1 MELLDLDGVI
11 EKGVFEIPSYQRGYA
26 WQMRQLKD
34 FWNDLEHVSKLGN
47 QFHYMHSLTLRE
59 LENEFENSAFEIID
73 GQQRLATSLI
83 LLGLL
88 AKTTQNKDPKYSLIN
103 LEPILSYKY
112 YGLSEA
118 FRAITEEEKDLEAF
132 KTSFYAKNL
141 IEAYAFFKEK
151 ISDTPIET
159 LEKMFDAL
167 IKKMLFSVVG
177 LNDSRID
184 PFSSFETINNRGK
197 DLSTLELLK
206 NRLHFVAHKI
216 CEGKKLEKLQQEI
229 NDTYTLI
236 YHDLRQFEDDHLEG
250 FLKHFVA
257 YYYGEKGDFKKRLL
271 EMEFNAHKRYT
282 DNTNFNDEYEKIDE
296 LLLYLSY
303 SSKVWYFLHTLDDEE
318 LRIEITPKMR
328 GLLDKMRRLNA
339 LNDNAFLPLLLSL
352 LTIQRAGKSAN
363 EQPYTTKE
371 LEGLLEHLER
381 FGFLIYVVAGKNTAK
396 NEWIELAFK
405 AIQAYR
411 FWGDKITIENLP
423 TLEENFF
430 NRQGNSALELLE
442 ESIHSL
448 KNTEKWYKWGKAL
461 NYLLYEYE
469 LHHNPETTLNFDG
482 SIESIE
488 HILPQNPDQGYSAKE
503 KNWAK
508 NPNIVHALGNLLLM
522 AKNANSSLSNKP
534 FDEKRKEYLKG
545 SYSEKEVAKNASFGV
560 EQIKERSE
568 KLLDF
573 LIARYRIAELVDEST
588 IKAFKNALLKTLDDA
603 SLKNKGSIF
612 SASNHNKEEQA
623 MLKR

>member
-1 MELLDLDGVI
+1 MKLLDLDGVI

-26 WQMRQLKD
+26 WQDRQLKD
-34 FWNDLEHVSKLGN
+34 FWNDLEHVSKLGDK
-47 QFHYMHSLTLRE
+47 FHYMHSLTLRE
-59 LENEFENSAFEIID
+59 LENELESSAFEIID

-88 AKTTQNKDPKYSLIN
+88 AKTTQNKDKKYSFIN

-141 IEAYAFFKEK
+141 IDAYEFFKEK

-167 IKKMLFSVVG
+167 IKKILFSVVE
-177 LNDSRID
+177 LNDDRID

-197 DLSTLELLK
+197 DLSTLELFK

-216 CEGKKLEKLQQEI
+216 CDEEYLENIQQEI
-229 NDTYTLI
+229 NDTYTRI
-236 YHDLRQFEDDHLEG
+236 YHDLRQFKDDHLED

-271 EMEFNAHKRYT
+271 EMEFDAHRRYT
-282 DNTNFNDEYEKIDE
+282 DNTNFDDEYEKIDE
-296 LLLYLSY
+296 LLFYLSY
-303 SSKVWYFLHTLDDEE
+303 SSKVWHFLHTLDEKSIALIFDDNKKLEM
-318 LRIEITPKMR
+318 EITPKMR
-328 GLLDKMRRLNA
+328 GLLEKMRRLNA
-339 LNDNAFLPLLLSL
+339 LSDNAFLPLLLSL
-352 LTIQRAGKSAN
+352 LTIQLVGKSAN
-363 EQPYTTKE
+363 EQPYTTQE
-371 LEGLLEHLER
+371 LEGLLEYLER
-381 FGFLIYVVAGKNTAK
+381 FGFLIYGVAGKNTAK
-396 NEWIELAFK
+396 NEWIELAFE
-405 AIQAYR
+405 AFRAYR
-411 FWGDKITIENLP
+411 YGEENIAIEKLP
-423 TLEENFF
+423 TLEKSFF
-430 NRQGNSALELLE
+430 NKTKNSALELLE
-442 ESIHSL
+442 ESIHSK
-448 KNTEKWYKWGKAL
+448 KNTEKWYRWGKAL

-469 LHHNPETTLNFDG
+469 LHYNPETTLNFDS

-488 HILPQNPDQGYSAKE
+488 HILPQKPDQGYSAEE

-508 NPNIVHALGNLLLM
+508 NPHIAHALGNLLLIP
-522 AKNANSSLSNKP
+522 KNANSSLSNKP

-560 EQIKERSE
+560 AQIKERSE

-573 LIARYRIAELVDEST
+573 LIAHYRIAELVDESA
-588 IKAFKNALLKTLDDA
+588 IQAFKNALLKD
-603 SLKNKGSIF
+603 I
-612 SASNHNKEEQA
+612 E
-623 MLKR
+623 

>member
-1 MELLDLDGVI
+1 MELLNLDGVI

-26 WQMRQLKD
+26 WQERQLKD
-34 FWNDLEHVSKLGN
+34 FWNDLEHVSKLGDK
-47 QFHYMHSLTLRE
+47 FHYMHSLTLRE
-59 LENEFENSAFEIID
+59 SENEFESSVFEIID

-112 YGLSEA
+112 YGLNEA
-118 FRAITEEEKDLEAF
+118 FRAIMEEEKDLEKF

-141 IEAYAFFKEK
+141 IDAYAFFQEK
-151 ISDTPIET
+151 ISDTPVGT

-167 IKKMLFSVVG
+167 IKKMLFSVVE
-177 LNDSRID
+177 LNDNRID

-216 CEGKKLEKLQQEI
+216 CDEEDLENLQQEI
-229 NDTYTLI
+229 NDTYTRI
-236 YHDLRQFEDDHLEG
+236 YHDLRFFKDDHKDDHLEG

-257 YYYGEKGDFKKRLL
+257 YYYGENSKFKERLL
-271 EMEFNAHKRYT
+271 NTAFDAHKRY
-282 DNTNFNDEYEKIDE
+282 DDLYDEYEKIND

-339 LNDNAFLPLLLSL
+339 LSDNAFLPLLLSL
-352 LTIQRAGKSAN
+352 LTIQLVGRSAN

-371 LEGLLEHLER
+371 LEGLLEYLER
-381 FGFLIYVVAGKNTAK
+381 FGFLIYGVAGKNTAK
-396 NEWIELAFK
+396 HEWIELAFK
-405 AIQAYR
+405 AIQACR
-411 FWGDKITIENLP
+411 LWKDKITIEDLP
-423 TLEENFF
+423 TLEKSFF

-442 ESIHSL
+442 ESIHSK
-448 KNTEKWYKWGKAL
+448 KNTEKWYQWGKAL

-469 LHHNPETTLNFDG
+469 LHHNPETTLNFDS

-488 HILPQNPDQGYSAKE
+488 HILPQKPDQGYSAKE
-503 KNWAK
+503 KSWAK
-508 NPNIVHALGNLLLM
+508 NPHVVHALGNLLLIS
-522 AKNANSSLSNKP
+522 KNANSSLSNKP
-534 FDEKRKEYLKG
+534 FEKKRKAYLKG
-545 SYSEKEVAKNASFGV
+545 SYSEKEVAKNASFGIT
-560 EQIKERSE
+560 EIQERSE

-573 LIARYRIAELVDEST
+573 LIVHYRIAELVNESA
-588 IKAFKNALLKTLDDA
+588 IKAFKNALLKEI
-603 SLKNKGSIF
+603 K
-612 SASNHNKEEQA
+612 
-623 MLKR
+623 

>member
-1 MELLDLDGVI
+1 MELLNLDGVI

-26 WQMRQLKD
+26 WQIRQLKD
-34 FWNDLEHVSKLGN
+34 FWNDLEHVSKLGS

-118 FRAITEEEKDLEAF
+118 FRAITEEEKDLKEF

-141 IEAYAFFKEK
+141 IDAYTFFKEK
-151 ISDTPIET
+151 ISDTPIEA

-167 IKKMLFSVVG
+167 IKKMLFSVVE
-177 LNDSRID
+177 LKDNRID

-206 NRLHFVAHKI
+206 NRLHFVVHKI
-216 CEGKKLEKLQQEI
+216 CDGKKLEKLQKEI
-229 NDTYTLI
+229 NDTYTRI
-236 YHDLRQFEDDHLEG
+236 YYNLREFEDDHLEG

-296 LLLYLSY
+296 LLFYLSY
-303 SSKVWYFLHTLDDEE
+303 SSKVRNFLRTLDEE
-318 LRIEITPKMR
+318 SIALVFDDNKKLEIEITPKMR
-328 GLLDKMRRLNA
+328 GLLEKMRRLNA
-339 LNDNAFLPLLLSL
+339 LSDNAFLPLLLSL
-352 LTIQRAGKSAN
+352 LTIQLVGRSAN
-363 EQPYTTKE
+363 EQPYTTQE
-371 LEGLLEHLER
+371 LEGLLEYLER
-381 FGFLIYVVAGKNTAK
+381 FGFLIYGVAGKNNTAK
-396 NEWIELAFK
+396 NEWIESAFQAFK
-405 AIQAYR
+405 AYR
-411 FWGDKITIENLP
+411 DGEENTSIKNLP
-423 TLEENFF
+423 LLEKSFF
-430 NRQGNSALELLE
+430 NKHKNSALELLE
-442 ESIHSL
+442 ESIHSK
-448 KNTEKWYKWGKAL
+448 KNTEKWYQWGKAL

-469 LHHNPETTLNFDG
+469 LHHNPETTLDFDS

-488 HILPQNPDQGYSAKE
+488 HILPQKPDQGYSAKE

-508 NPNIVHALGNLLLM
+508 NPHIVHALGNLLLIY
-522 AKNANSSLSNKP
+522 KNANSSLSNKP

-545 SYSEKEVAKNASFGV
+545 SYSEKEVAKNATFGV
-560 EQIKERSE
+560 VEIQKRSE

-573 LIARYRIAELVDEST
+573 LIARYRIVELVGEDA
-588 IKAFKNALLKTLDDA
+588 IKAFKNALLKD
-603 SLKNKGSIF
+603 I
-612 SASNHNKEEQA
+612 E
-623 MLKR
+623 

>member
-1 MELLDLDGVI
+1 MELLNLDGVI

-26 WQMRQLKD
+26 WQDRQLED
-34 FWNDLEHVSKLGN
+34 FWNDLEHVSKLGDK
-47 QFHYMHSLTLRE
+47 FHYMHSLTLRE
-59 LENEFENSAFEIID
+59 LENEFEDSAFEIID

-141 IEAYAFFKEK
+141 IDAYAFFKEK
-151 ISDTPIET
+151 ISDTPVGT

-167 IKKMLFSVVG
+167 IKKMLFSVVE
-177 LNDSRID
+177 LNDNRID

-216 CEGKKLEKLQQEI
+216 CDGKKLENLQNEI
-229 NDTYTLI
+229 NNTYTLI
-236 YHDLRQFEDDHLEG
+236 YHDLRHFKDDHLED

-282 DNTNFNDEYEKIDE
+282 DNTNFDDEYERIDH
-296 LLLYLSY
+296 LLFYLSY
-303 SSKVWYFLHTLDDEE
+303 SSKVWHFLHTLDEKSIALIFDDNKKLEM
-318 LRIEITPKMR
+318 EITPKMR
-328 GLLDKMRRLNA
+328 NLLEKMRRLNA
-339 LNDNAFLPLLLSL
+339 LSDNAFLPLLLSL

-363 EQPYTTKE
+363 EQVYTTKE
-371 LEGLLEHLER
+371 LEGLLEYLER
-381 FGFLIYVVAGKNTAK
+381 FGFLIYGVAGKNTAK
-396 NEWIELAFK
+396 NEWIELAFE
-405 AIQAYR
+405 AFRAYR
-411 FWGDKITIENLP
+411 YGEENIVIEKLP
-423 TLEENFF
+423 TLEKSFF
-430 NRQGNSALELLE
+430 KGEHSGLELLE
-442 ESIHSL
+442 ESIHSK
-448 KNTEKWYKWGKAL
+448 KNTEKWYQWGKAL

-469 LHHNPETTLNFDG
+469 LHHNPETTLNFDS

-488 HILPQNPDQGYSAKE
+488 HILPQKPDQGYSAKE
-503 KNWAK
+503 KSWAK
-508 NPNIVHALGNLLLM
+508 NPHVVHALGNLLLIP
-522 AKNANSSLSNKP
+522 KNANSSLSNKP
-534 FDEKRKEYLKG
+534 FEEKRKQYLKG

-560 EQIKERSE
+560 VQIKERSE

-573 LIARYRIAELVDEST
+573 LIARYRIAELVNESA
-588 IKAFKNALLKTLDDA
+588 IKAFKNALLKDI
-603 SLKNKGSIF
+603 K
-612 SASNHNKEEQA
+612 
-623 MLKR
+623 

>member
-26 WQMRQLKD
+26 WQERQLKD
-34 FWNDLEHVSKLGN
+34 FWNDLEHVSKLGDK
-47 QFHYMHSLTLRE
+47 FHYMHSLTLRE
-59 LENEFENSAFEIID
+59 TENEFENSAFEIID

-118 FRAITEEEKDLEAF
+118 FRAITEEEKDLEKF

-141 IEAYAFFKEK
+141 IDAYAFFKEK
-151 ISDTPIET
+151 ISDTPIES
-159 LEKMFDAL
+159 LEKMFDTL

-177 LNDSRID
+177 LNDNRID

-216 CEGKKLEKLQQEI
+216 CDGKKLEKLQQEI

-236 YHDLRQFEDDHLEG
+236 YHDLRQFEDAHLEG
-250 FLKHFVA
+250 FLKHFVE

-282 DNTNFNDEYEKIDE
+282 DNTNFNEEYEKIDD
-296 LLLYLSY
+296 LLFYLSY
-303 SSKVWYFLHTLDDEE
+303 SSKVWNFLHTLDEKSITLIVDDNKKLEM
-318 LRIEITPKMR
+318 EITPKMR
-328 GLLDKMRRLNA
+328 SLLKKMRRLNA

-352 LTIQRAGKSAN
+352 LTIQLAGKSAN

-371 LEGLLEHLER
+371 LEGLLEYLER
-381 FGFLIYVVAGKNTAK
+381 FGFLIYGVAGKNTAK
-396 NEWIELAFK
+396 NEWIELAFE
-405 AIQAYR
+405 AFRAYR
-411 FWGDKITIENLP
+411 YGEENIAIEKLP
-423 TLEENFF
+423 TLEKNFF
-430 NRQGNSALELLE
+430 KGEHSGLELLE
-442 ESIHSL
+442 ESIHSK
-448 KNTEKWYKWGKAL
+448 KNAEKWYQWGKAL

-469 LHHNPETTLNFDG
+469 LHHNPETTLNFDS

-488 HILPQNPDQGYSAKE
+488 HILPQKPDQGYSAKE
-503 KNWAK
+503 KSWAK
-508 NPNIVHALGNLLLM
+508 NPNIVHALGNLLLIP
-522 AKNANSSLSNKP
+522 KNANSSLSNKP

-573 LIARYRIAELVDEST
+573 LIAHYRIAELVGESA
-588 IKAFKNALLKTLDDA
+588 IKSFKNA
-603 SLKNKGSIF
+603 SLKDIK
-612 SASNHNKEEQA
+612 
-623 MLKR
+623 

>member
-1 MELLDLDGVI
+1 MELLNLDGVI

-26 WQMRQLKD
+26 WQKEQLED
-34 FWNDLEHVSKLGN
+34 FWNDLEHVSKLGDK
-47 QFHYMHSLTLRE
+47 FHYMHSLTLRE
-59 LENEFENSAFEIID
+59 LENDFENSAFEIID

-88 AKTTQNKDPKYSLIN
+88 AKITQNKDPKYDSIN
-103 LEPILSYKY
+103 LEPVLSYKY
-112 YGLSEA
+112 YGLNEA
-118 FRAITEEEKDLEAF
+118 FRAITEEEDLEKF

-141 IEAYAFFKEK
+141 ISAYEFFKEK
-151 ISDTPIET
+151 TSNITNPT
-159 LEKMFDAL
+159 LNKLLDAL
-167 IKKMLFSVVG
+167 TKKMLFSVVE

-236 YHDLRQFEDDHLEG
+236 YHDLRQFEDAHLEG

-282 DNTNFNDEYEKIDE
+282 DNTPFSDEYDKIDE
-296 LLLYLSY
+296 LLFYLSY
-303 SSKVWYFLHTLDDEE
+303 SSKVWNFLHTLDEKAITLIFDDNRKLE
-318 LRIEITPKMR
+318 IEITPKMR
-328 GLLDKMRRLNA
+328 GLLEKMRRLNA

-352 LTIQRAGKSAN
+352 LTIQLVGRSAN
-363 EQPYTTKE
+363 EQPYTTQE
-371 LEGLLEHLER
+371 LEGLLEYLER
-381 FGFLIYVVAGKNTAK
+381 FGFLVYGVAGKNTAK

-405 AIQAYR
+405 AFRAYR
-411 FWGDKITIENLP
+411 YGEENIVIEKLP
-423 TLEENFF
+423 TLEKSFF
-430 NRQGNSALELLE
+430 NRQGNSGLELLE
-442 ESIHSL
+442 ESIHSK
-448 KNTEKWYKWGKAL
+448 KNTEKWYQWGKAL

-469 LHHNPETTLNFDG
+469 LHHNPETTLNFDS

-488 HILPQNPDQGYSAKE
+488 HILPQKPDQGYSAEE
-503 KNWAK
+503 KSWAK
-508 NPNIVHALGNLLLM
+508 NPHIVHALGNLLLIP
-522 AKNANSSLSNKP
+522 KNANSSLSNKP
-534 FDEKRKEYLKG
+534 FDEKRKQYLKG

-560 EQIKERSE
+560 VQIKERSE

-573 LIARYRIAELVDEST
+573 LIAHYRIAELVNESA
-588 IKAFKNALLKTLDDA
+588 IKAFKNALLKEI
-603 SLKNKGSIF
+603 K
-612 SASNHNKEEQA
+612 
-623 MLKR
+623 

>member
-1 MELLDLDGVI
+1 MELLNLNGVI

-26 WQMRQLKD
+26 WQERQLKD
-34 FWNDLEHVSKLGN
+34 FWNDLEHVSKLGS

-118 FRAITEEEKDLEAF
+118 FRAITEEEKDLKAF

-141 IEAYAFFKEK
+141 IDAYTFFQEK
-151 ISDTPIET
+151 ISDTPIEA

-177 LNDSRID
+177 LNDNRID

-197 DLSTLELLK
+197 DLSTLELFK

-216 CEGKKLEKLQQEI
+216 CDGKKLEKLQNEI
-229 NDTYTLI
+229 NDTYTRI
-236 YHDLRQFEDDHLEG
+236 YYDLRHFKDDHLEG

-282 DNTNFNDEYEKIDE
+282 DNTNFNDEYEKIDD
-296 LLLYLSY
+296 LLFYLSY
-303 SSKVWYFLHTLDDEE
+303 SSKVWHFLHTLDEKSIALIFDDNRKLEM
-318 LRIEITPKMR
+318 EITPKMR
-328 GLLDKMRRLNA
+328 NLLDKMRRLNA
-339 LNDNAFLPLLLSL
+339 LSDNAFLPLLLSL
-352 LTIQRAGKSAN
+352 LTIQLVGRSAN
-363 EQPYTTKE
+363 EQPYTTQE
-371 LEGLLEHLER
+371 LEGLLEYLER
-381 FGFLIYVVAGKNTAK
+381 FGFLVYGVAGKNTAK

-405 AIQAYR
+405 AFRAFRYGEENIV
-411 FWGDKITIENLP
+411 IEKLP
-423 TLEENFF
+423 TLEKSFF
-430 NRQGNSALELLE
+430 NRQGNSGLELLE
-442 ESIHSL
+442 EYIHSK
-448 KNTEKWYKWGKAL
+448 KNTEKWYQWGKAL

-469 LHHNPETTLNFDG
+469 LHHNPETTLNFDS

-488 HILPQNPDQGYSAKE
+488 HILPQKPDQGYSVKE
-503 KNWAK
+503 KSWAK
-508 NPNIVHALGNLLLM
+508 NPHVVHALGNLLLIS
-522 AKNANSSLSNKP
+522 KNANSSLSNKP
-534 FDEKRKEYLKG
+534 FEEKRKAYLKG

-560 EQIKERSE
+560 AQIKERSE

-573 LIARYRIAELVDEST
+573 LIVHYRIAELVGESA
-588 IKAFKNALLKTLDDA
+588 IKAFKNALLED
-603 SLKNKGSIF
+603 I
-612 SASNHNKEEQA
+612 
-623 MLKR
+623 R

>member
-1 MELLDLDGVI
+1 MELLNLDGVI

-26 WQMRQLKD
+26 WQIRQLKD
-34 FWNDLEHVSKLGN
+34 FWNDLEHVSKLGS

-118 FRAITEEEKDLEAF
+118 FRAITEEEKDLKAF

-141 IEAYAFFKEK
+141 IDAYTFFKEK
-151 ISDTPIET
+151 ISDTPVGT

-177 LNDSRID
+177 LNDNRID

-206 NRLHFVAHKI
+206 NRLHFVVHKI

-229 NDTYTLI
+229 NNTYTLI
-236 YHDLRQFEDDHLEG
+236 YHNLRQFEDDHLEG

-282 DNTNFNDEYEKIDE
+282 DNTNFNEKYEKIDD
-296 LLLYLSY
+296 LLFYLSY
-303 SSKVWYFLHTLDDEE
+303 SSKVWNFLHTLDEKSIALIVDDNKKLE
-318 LRIEITPKMR
+318 IEITPKIR
-328 GLLDKMRRLNA
+328 GLLEKMRHLNA

-352 LTIQRAGKSAN
+352 LTIQRAGKSTN
-363 EQPYTTKE
+363 EQPYTTQE

-381 FGFLIYVVAGKNTAK
+381 FGFLIYGVAGKNTAK

-411 FWGDKITIENLP
+411 FWGDKITIEDLP
-423 TLEENFF
+423 TLEKSFF

-442 ESIHSL
+442 ESIHSK
-448 KNTEKWYKWGKAL
+448 KNAEKWYKWGKAL

-469 LHHNPETTLNFDG
+469 LHHNPETTLNFNG

-488 HILPQNPDQGYSAKE
+488 HILPQKPDQGYSAKE

-534 FDEKRKEYLKG
+534 FDEKRKQYLKG

-573 LIARYRIAELVDEST
+573 LIAHYRIAELVGESA
-588 IKAFKNALLKTLDDA
+588 IKAFKNALLEDIK
-603 SLKNKGSIF
+603 
-612 SASNHNKEEQA
+612 
-623 MLKR
+623 

>member
-1 MELLDLDGVI
+1 
-11 EKGVFEIPSYQRGYA
+11 
-26 WQMRQLKD
+26 
-34 FWNDLEHVSKLGN
+34 
-47 QFHYMHSLTLRE
+47 MHSLTLRE

-132 KTSFYAKNL
+132 KTSFYDKNL
-141 IEAYAFFKEK
+141 IETYAFFKEK

-177 LNDSRID
+177 LNDNRID
-184 PFSSFETINNRGK
+184 PFSSFETINNCGK

-216 CEGKKLEKLQQEI
+216 CDGKKLEKLQQKI

-257 YYYGEKGDFKKRLL
+257 YYGEKGDFKKRLL

-282 DNTNFNDEYEKIDE
+282 DNTNFNEEYEKIDG
-296 LLLYLSY
+296 LLFYLSY
-303 SSKVWYFLHTLDDEE
+303 SSKVWNFLHTLDEKSITLIADDNKKLE
-318 LRIEITPKMR
+318 IEITPKMR
-328 GLLDKMRRLNA
+328 GLLEKMRCLNA

-352 LTIQRAGKSAN
+352 LTIQRAGKSTN
-363 EQPYTTKE
+363 EQPYTAKE

-381 FGFLIYVVAGKNTAK
+381 FGFLIYGVAGKNTAK

-405 AIQAYR
+405 TIQAYR
-411 FWGDKITIENLP
+411 FWGDKITIEDLP
-423 TLEENFF
+423 ALEKNFF

-442 ESIHSL
+442 ESIHSK
-448 KNTEKWYKWGKAL
+448 KNTEKWYQWGKAL

-508 NPNIVHALGNLLLM
+508 NPNIVHALGDLLLM

-534 FDEKRKEYLKG
+534 FDEKRKQYLKG

-573 LIARYRIAELVDEST
+573 LIAHYRIAELVNESA
-588 IKAFKNALLKTLDDA
+588 IKAFKNALLKDI
-603 SLKNKGSIF
+603 K
-612 SASNHNKEEQA
+612 
-623 MLKR
+623 

>member
-1 MELLDLDGVI
+1 MELLNLDGVI

-26 WQMRQLKD
+26 WQKEQLDD
-34 FWNDLEHVSKLGN
+34 FWNDLEHVYKLGN

-59 LENEFENSAFEIID
+59 LENELEDSAFEIID

-88 AKTTQNKDPKYSLIN
+88 AKITQNKDPKYSLIN

-118 FRAITEEEKDLEAF
+118 FRAIMEEKDLERF
-132 KTSFYAKNL
+132 QTSFYAKNL
-141 IEAYAFFKEK
+141 IDAYAFFKEK
-151 ISDTPIET
+151 ISDTPVGT

-167 IKKMLFSVVG
+167 TKKMLFSVVE
-177 LNDSRID
+177 LNDNRID

-216 CEGKKLEKLQQEI
+216 CDEEDLENLQQEI
-229 NDTYTLI
+229 NDTYTRI
-236 YHDLRQFEDDHLEG
+236 YHDLRFFKDDHLES

-257 YYYGEKGDFKKRLL
+257 YYYGEKRDFKERLL
-271 EMEFNAHKRYT
+271 NTAFDAHKKY
-282 DNTNFNDEYEKIDE
+282 DDLYDEYEKIND
-296 LLLYLSY
+296 LLLHLSY

-339 LNDNAFLPLLLSL
+339 LSENAFLPLLLSL
-352 LTIQRAGKSAN
+352 LTIQLAVRSGS
-363 EQPYTTKE
+363 ERHYTTKE
-371 LEGLLEHLER
+371 LEDLLEYLER
-381 FGFLIYVVAGKNTAK
+381 FGFLIYGVADGKNTAK
-396 NEWIELAFK
+396 NEWIELAFQ
-405 AIQAYR
+405 AIQACR
-411 FWGDKITIENLP
+411 FWKDKITIEDLP
-423 TLEENFF
+423 TLEKSFF

-442 ESIHSL
+442 ESIHSK
-448 KNTEKWYKWGKAL
+448 KNTEKWYQWGKAL

-469 LHHNPETTLNFDG
+469 LYHNPETTLNFDS

-488 HILPQNPDQGYSAKE
+488 HILPQKPDQGYNAKE
-503 KNWAK
+503 KSWAK
-508 NPNIVHALGNLLLM
+508 NPHIVHALGNLLLIP
-522 AKNANSSLSNKP
+522 KNANSSLNNKP
-534 FDEKRKEYLKG
+534 FEEKRKQYLKG
-545 SYSEKEVAKNASFGV
+545 SYSEKEVAKNASFGIV
-560 EQIKERSE
+560 EIQKRSE

-573 LIARYRIAELVDEST
+573 LIVRYRIAELVGESA
-588 IKAFKNALLKTLDDA
+588 IKAFKNALLKD
-603 SLKNKGSIF
+603 I
-612 SASNHNKEEQA
+612 E
-623 MLKR
+623 

>member
-26 WQMRQLKD
+26 WQDRQLKD
-34 FWNDLEHVSKLGN
+34 FWNDLEHVSKLGDK
-47 QFHYMHSLTLRE
+47 FHYMHSLTLRE
-59 LENEFENSAFEIID
+59 LENEFESSTFEIID

-118 FRAITEEEKDLEAF
+118 FRAITEEEKDLKAF

-141 IEAYAFFKEK
+141 IDAYTFFKEK
-151 ISDTPIET
+151 ISDTPIEV

-177 LNDSRID
+177 LNDNRID

-197 DLSTLELLK
+197 DLSTLELFK

-216 CEGKKLEKLQQEI
+216 CDGKKLEKLQQEI
-229 NDTYTLI
+229 NNTYTLI
-236 YHDLRQFEDDHLEG
+236 YHDLRQFEDAHLES

-282 DNTNFNDEYEKIDE
+282 DNTNFDDEYERIDD
-296 LLLYLSY
+296 LLFYLSY
-303 SSKVWYFLHTLDDEE
+303 SSKVWNFLHTLDEKSIALIVDDNKKLE
-318 LRIEITPKMR
+318 IEITPKMR
-328 GLLDKMRRLNA
+328 NLLEKMRRLNA
-339 LNDNAFLPLLLSL
+339 LSDNAFLPLLLSL
-352 LTIQRAGKSAN
+352 LTIQRVGKSAN

-371 LEGLLEHLER
+371 LEGLLEYLER
-381 FGFLIYVVAGKNTAK
+381 FGFLVYGVAGKNTAK
-396 NEWIELAFK
+396 NEWIELAFE
-405 AIQAYR
+405 AFRAYR
-411 FWGDKITIENLP
+411 YGEENIVIEDLP
-423 TLEENFF
+423 TLEKNFF
-430 NRQGNSALELLE
+430 KGKYSGLELLE
-442 ESIHSL
+442 ESIHSK
-448 KNTEKWYKWGKAL
+448 KNTEKWYQWGKAL

-469 LHHNPETTLNFDG
+469 LHHNPETTLNFDS

-488 HILPQNPDQGYSAKE
+488 HILPQKPDQGYSAKE
-503 KNWAK
+503 KSWAK
-508 NPNIVHALGNLLLM
+508 NPNIVHALGNLLLIP
-522 AKNANSSLSNKP
+522 KNANSSLSNKP
-534 FDEKRKEYLKG
+534 FEEKRKQYLKG

-560 EQIKERSE
+560 VQIKERSE

-573 LIARYRIAELVDEST
+573 LIAHYRIAELVGENA
-588 IKAFKNALLKTLDDA
+588 IKAFKNALLKEI
-603 SLKNKGSIF
+603 K
-612 SASNHNKEEQA
+612 
-623 MLKR
+623 

>member
-26 WQMRQLKD
+26 WQERQLKD

-47 QFHYMHSLTLRE
+47 KFHYMHSLTLRG
-59 LENEFENSAFEIID
+59 LENELEDSAFEIID

-88 AKTTQNKDPKYSLIN
+88 AKITKHKDPKYDSMN

-118 FRAITEEEKDLEAF
+118 FRAIMEEEKDLEAF

-141 IEAYAFFKEK
+141 IDAYAFFKEK
-151 ISDTPIET
+151 ISDTPVGT

-167 IKKMLFSVVG
+167 IKKMLFSVVE
-177 LNDSRID
+177 LNDNRID

-216 CEGKKLEKLQQEI
+216 CNGQKLETLQKEI
-229 NDTYTLI
+229 NNTYTII
-236 YHDLRQFEDDHLEG
+236 YYDLRSFEDDHLES

-257 YYYGEKGDFKKRLL
+257 YYYGENSKFKERLL
-271 EMEFNAHKRYT
+271 NTAFDAHKKYHSSY
-282 DNTNFNDEYEKIDE
+282 DEYEKIND

-303 SSKVWYFLHTLDDEE
+303 SSKVWYFLHTLDDEV
-318 LRIEITPKMR
+318 LRIEITTKTCI
-328 GLLDKMRRLNA
+328 LLEKIRHLNA
-339 LNDNAFLPLLLSL
+339 LSDNAFLPLLLSL
-352 LTIQRAGKSAN
+352 FTIQLVKKSAN
-363 EQPYTTKE
+363 KQPYTTKE
-371 LEGLLEHLER
+371 LEDLLEYLER
-381 FGFLIYVVAGKNTAK
+381 FGFLIYGVAGKNTAK
-396 NEWIELAFK
+396 NEWIGLAFK
-405 AIQAYR
+405 AIQACR
-411 FWGDKITIENLP
+411 FWEDKITIEDLP
-423 TLEENFF
+423 PLEKHFF
-430 NRQGNSALELLE
+430 KGEHSGLELLE
-442 ESIHSL
+442 ENIHSK
-448 KNTEKWYKWGKAL
+448 KNTEKWYRWDKAL

-469 LHHNPETTLNFDG
+469 LHHNPETTLNFDS

-488 HILPQNPDQGYSAKE
+488 HILPQKPDQGYSAKE

-508 NPNIVHALGNLLLM
+508 NPHIVHALGNLLLIP
-522 AKNANSSLSNKP
+522 KNANSSLSNKP
-534 FDEKRKEYLKG
+534 FEEKRKAYLKG

-560 EQIKERSE
+560 AQIKERSE

-573 LIARYRIAELVDEST
+573 LIARYRIAELVGENV
-588 IKAFKNALLKTLDDA
+588 IKAFKNALLKD
-603 SLKNKGSIF
+603 I
-612 SASNHNKEEQA
+612 E
-623 MLKR
+623 

>member
-1 MELLDLDGVI
+1 MELLDLDGVM

-26 WQMRQLKD
+26 WQDRQLKD
-34 FWNDLEHVSKLGN
+34 FWNDLEHVSKLGDK
-47 QFHYMHSLTLRE
+47 FHYMHSLTLRE

-118 FRAITEEEKDLEAF
+118 FRAITEEENDLEAF

-141 IEAYAFFKEK
+141 IEAYAFFQEK

-177 LNDSRID
+177 LNDNRID

-216 CEGKKLEKLQQEI
+216 CDGKKLEKLQQEI

-236 YHDLRQFEDDHLEG
+236 YHDLRHFKDDHLEG

-282 DNTNFNDEYEKIDE
+282 DNTNFDEEYKKIDD
-296 LLLYLSY
+296 LLFYLSY
-303 SSKVWYFLHTLDDEE
+303 SSKVWNFLHTLDEKSIVLIFDDNRKLEM
-318 LRIEITPKMR
+318 EITPKMR
-328 GLLDKMRRLNA
+328 GLLEKMRRLNA

-352 LTIQRAGKSAN
+352 LTIQLAGKSAN

-381 FGFLIYVVAGKNTAK
+381 FGFLIYGVAGKNTAK
-396 NEWIELAFK
+396 NEWIELAFE
-405 AIQAYR
+405 AFRAFRYGEENIV
-411 FWGDKITIENLP
+411 IENLP
-423 TLEENFF
+423 TLEKNFF

-442 ESIHSL
+442 ENIHSL

-508 NPNIVHALGNLLLM
+508 NPNIVHALGNLLLIPR
-522 AKNANSSLSNKP
+522 NANSSLSNKP
-534 FDEKRKEYLKG
+534 FDEKRKQYLKG
-545 SYSEKEVAKNASFGV
+545 SYSEKEVAKNASFGI

-573 LIARYRIAELVDEST
+573 LIAHYRIAELVGESA
-588 IKAFKNALLKTLDDA
+588 IQAFKNA
-603 SLKNKGSIF
+603 SLKDIK
-612 SASNHNKEEQA
+612 
-623 MLKR
+623 

>member
-1 MELLDLDGVI
+1 MELLNLDGVI

-26 WQMRQLKD
+26 WQEEQLKD
-34 FWNDLEHVSKLGN
+34 FWNDLEHVSKLGDK
-47 QFHYMHSLTLRE
+47 FHYMHSLTLRE
-59 LENEFENSAFEIID
+59 SENEFESSAFEIID

-88 AKTTQNKDPKYSLIN
+88 AKITQNKDPKYSFIN

-118 FRAITEEEKDLEAF
+118 FRAITEEEKDLERF
-132 KTSFYAKNL
+132 QTSFSSFYAKNL
-141 IEAYAFFKEK
+141 IDAHAFFKEK
-151 ISDTPIET
+151 ISNTPVGT

-167 IKKMLFSVVG
+167 IKKMLFSVVE
-177 LNDSRID
+177 LNDNRID

-216 CEGKKLEKLQQEI
+216 CDEGDLENLQNEI
-229 NDTYTLI
+229 NDTYTRI
-236 YHDLRQFEDDHLEG
+236 YHDLRRFEDAHLES

-257 YYYGEKGDFKKRLL
+257 YYYGEKSDFKGRLL
-271 EMEFNAHKRYT
+271 NTAFDAHKKY
-282 DNTNFNDEYEKIDE
+282 DDLYDEYEKIND

-303 SSKVWYFLHTLDDEE
+303 SSKVWYFLHTLDDKE

-328 GLLDKMRRLNA
+328 SLLDKMQRLNA
-339 LNDNAFLPLLLSL
+339 LSGNAFLPLLLSL
-352 LTIQRAGKSAN
+352 LTIQLAVRSGS
-363 EQPYTTKE
+363 ERHYTTKE
-371 LEGLLEHLER
+371 LEGLLEYLER
-381 FGFLIYVVAGKNTAK
+381 FGFLIYGVAGSKNTAK
-396 NEWIELAFK
+396 KEWIGLAFK
-405 AIQAYR
+405 AIQACR
-411 FWGDKITIENLP
+411 FWEDKITIEDLP
-423 TLEENFF
+423 TLEKNFF
-430 NRQGNSALELLE
+430 KGKHSGLELLE
-442 ESIHSL
+442 ENIHSK
-448 KNTEKWYKWGKAL
+448 KNTEKWYQWGKAL

-469 LHHNPETTLNFDG
+469 LHHNPETTLKFDS

-508 NPNIVHALGNLLLM
+508 NPHVVHALGNLLLIP
-522 AKNANSSLSNKP
+522 KNANSSLSNKP
-534 FDEKRKEYLKG
+534 FEEKRKQYLKD

-560 EQIKERSE
+560 VQIKERSE

-573 LIARYRIAELVDEST
+573 LIARYRIAELVGESA
-588 IKAFKNALLKTLDDA
+588 IKAFKNALLKE
-603 SLKNKGSIF
+603 I
-612 SASNHNKEEQA
+612 
-623 MLKR
+623 R

>member
-1 MELLDLDGVI
+1 MELLNLDGVI

-26 WQMRQLKD
+26 WQIRQLKD
-34 FWNDLEHVSKLGN
+34 FWNDLEHVSKLGS

-118 FRAITEEEKDLEAF
+118 FRAITEEEKDLKAF

-141 IEAYAFFKEK
+141 IDAYTFFKEK
-151 ISDTPIET
+151 ISDTPIEA

-167 IKKMLFSVVG
+167 IKKMLFSVVE
-177 LNDSRID
+177 LKDNRID

-197 DLSTLELLK
+197 DLSTLELFK

-216 CEGKKLEKLQQEI
+216 CDGKKLEKLQNEI
-229 NDTYTLI
+229 NDTYTRI
-236 YHDLRQFEDDHLEG
+236 YYDLRHFKDDHLEG

-282 DNTNFNDEYEKIDE
+282 DNTNFNEEYEKIDE
-296 LLLYLSY
+296 LLFYLSY
-303 SSKVWYFLHTLDDEE
+303 SSKVWNFLHTLDEKSITLIVDDNKKLEM
-318 LRIEITPKMR
+318 EITPKMR
-328 GLLDKMRRLNA
+328 GLLEKMRRLNA
-339 LNDNAFLPLLLSL
+339 LSKNSFLPLLPSL
-352 LTIQRAGKSAN
+352 LTIQRTGKSAN

-381 FGFLIYVVAGKNTAK
+381 FGFLIYGVAGKNTAK

-411 FWGDKITIENLP
+411 FWGDKITIEDLP
-423 TLEENFF
+423 TLEKNFF

-442 ESIHSL
+442 ESIHSK
-448 KNTEKWYKWGKAL
+448 KNTEKWYQWGKAL

-488 HILPQNPDQGYSAKE
+488 HILPQKPDQGYSDKE

-508 NPNIVHALGNLLLM
+508 NPHIVHALGNLLLIP
-522 AKNANSSLSNKP
+522 KNANSSLSNKP
-534 FDEKRKEYLKG
+534 FEEKRKAYLKG

-560 EQIKERSE
+560 AQIKERSK

-573 LIARYRIAELVDEST
+573 LIVHYRIAELVGESA
-588 IKAFKNALLKTLDDA
+588 IKAFKNALLKDI
-603 SLKNKGSIF
+603 K
-612 SASNHNKEEQA
+612 
-623 MLKR
+623 

>member
-59 LENEFENSAFEIID
+59 LENEFENRAFEIID

-118 FRAITEEEKDLEAF
+118 FRAITEEENDLEAF

-141 IEAYAFFKEK
+141 IEAYEFFQEK
-151 ISDTPIET
+151 ISGTPIET

-177 LNDSRID
+177 LNDNRID

-216 CEGKKLEKLQQEI
+216 CNGKKLEKLQQEI
-229 NDTYTLI
+229 NDTYTRI
-236 YHDLRQFEDDHLEG
+236 YYDLRHFKDDHLEG

-282 DNTNFNDEYEKIDE
+282 DNTNFNEEYEKIDD
-296 LLLYLSY
+296 LLFYLSY
-303 SSKVWYFLHTLDDEE
+303 SSKVWNFLDTLDEKSITLIVDDNKKLE
-318 LRIEITPKMR
+318 IEITPKMH
-328 GLLDKMRRLNA
+328 GLLKKMRHLNA
-339 LNDNAFLPLLLSL
+339 LSDNAFLPLLLSL
-352 LTIQRAGKSAN
+352 LTIQRAGKSTN

-381 FGFLIYVVAGKNTAK
+381 FGFLIYGVAGKNKNTAK

-411 FWGDKITIENLP
+411 FWGDKITIEDLP
-423 TLEENFF
+423 ALEKNFF

-442 ESIHSL
+442 ESIHSK
-448 KNTEKWYKWGKAL
+448 KNAEKWYKWGKAL

-469 LHHNPETTLNFDG
+469 LHHNPETTLNFD
-482 SIESIE
+482 SSLESIE

-534 FDEKRKEYLKG
+534 FDEKRKQYLKG

-573 LIARYRIAELVDEST
+573 LIVHYRIAELVGESA
-588 IKAFKNALLKTLDDA
+588 IKAFKNALLKDI
-603 SLKNKGSIF
+603 K
-612 SASNHNKEEQA
+612 
-623 MLKR
+623 

>member
-1 MELLDLDGVI
+1 MELLTLDGVI

-26 WQMRQLKD
+26 WQEEQLKD
-34 FWNDLEHVSKLGN
+34 FWNDLEHVSKLGDKS
-47 QFHYMHSLTLRE
+47 HYMHSLTLRG
-59 LENEFENSAFEIID
+59 LENEFESSTFEIID

-141 IEAYAFFKEK
+141 IKAYAFFKEK

-167 IKKMLFSVVG
+167 IKKMLFSVVE
-177 LNDSRID
+177 LNDNRID

-216 CEGKKLEKLQQEI
+216 CDGKKLEKLQNEI
-229 NDTYTLI
+229 NDTYTRI
-236 YHDLRQFEDDHLEG
+236 YYDIYYDLRHFKDDHLEG

-257 YYYGEKGDFKKRLL
+257 YYYGEKRDFKERLL
-271 EMEFNAHKRYT
+271 DSEFDAHKKYHSSY
-282 DNTNFNDEYEKIDE
+282 DEYEKIDD

-303 SSKVWYFLHTLDDEE
+303 SSKVWHFLHTLDEKSIALIFDDNRKLEM
-318 LRIEITPKMR
+318 EITPKMR
-328 GLLDKMRRLNA
+328 NLLDKMQRLNA
-339 LNDNAFLPLLLSL
+339 LSDNAFLPLLLSL
-352 LTIQRAGKSAN
+352 LTIQLVGRSAN
-363 EQPYTTKE
+363 EQPYTTQE
-371 LEGLLEHLER
+371 LEGLLEYLER
-381 FGFLIYVVAGKNTAK
+381 FGFLVYGVAGKNTAK

-405 AIQAYR
+405 AFRAYR
-411 FWGDKITIENLP
+411 YGEENIVIEKLP
-423 TLEENFF
+423 TLEKSFF

-442 ESIHSL
+442 ENIHSK
-448 KNTEKWYKWGKAL
+448 KNTEKWYQWGKAL

-469 LHHNPETTLNFDG
+469 LHHNPETTLNFDS

-488 HILPQNPDQGYSAKE
+488 HILPQNPDQGYSTKE

-508 NPNIVHALGNLLLM
+508 NPHVVHALGNLLLIS
-522 AKNANSSLSNKP
+522 KNANSSLSNKP
-534 FDEKRKEYLKG
+534 FEEKRKAYLKG
-545 SYSEKEVAKNASFGV
+545 SYSEKEVAKNASFGIT
-560 EQIKERSE
+560 EIQQRSE

-573 LIARYRIAELVDEST
+573 LIAHYRIAELVSEDA
-588 IKAFKNALLKTLDDA
+588 IKDFKNALLKDI
-603 SLKNKGSIF
+603 K
-612 SASNHNKEEQA
+612 
-623 MLKR
+623 

>member
-1 MELLDLDGVI
+1 MKLLDLDGVI
-11 EKGVFEIPSYQRGYA
+11 GKGVFEIPSYQRGYA
-26 WQMRQLKD
+26 WQERQLKD

-59 LENEFENSAFEIID
+59 IENELEDSTFEIID

-118 FRAITEEEKDLEAF
+118 FRAIAEEEKDLEAF

-141 IEAYAFFKEK
+141 IDAYAFFKEK
-151 ISDTPIET
+151 ISDTPVGT

-167 IKKMLFSVVG
+167 INKMLFSVVE
-177 LNDSRID
+177 LNDNRID

-216 CEGKKLEKLQQEI
+216 CEGKKLEDLQKEI
-229 NDTYTLI
+229 NDTYTRI
-236 YHDLRQFEDDHLEG
+236 YYNLREFEDDHLEG

-282 DNTNFNDEYEKIDE
+282 DNTNFNDEYEKIDD
-296 LLLYLSY
+296 LLFYLSY
-303 SSKVWYFLHTLDDEE
+303 SSKVRNFLHTLDEE
-318 LRIEITPKMR
+318 SIALIFDDDKRLEIEITPKMR
-328 GLLDKMRRLNA
+328 GLLDKMQRLNA
-339 LNDNAFLPLLLSL
+339 LSENAFLPLLLSL
-352 LTIQRAGKSAN
+352 LTIQLAGKSAN

-371 LEGLLEHLER
+371 LEGLLEYLER
-381 FGFLIYVVAGKNTAK
+381 FGFLIYGVAGKNNTAK
-396 NEWIELAFK
+396 NEWIESAFQAFK
-405 AIQAYR
+405 AYR
-411 FWGDKITIENLP
+411 DGEENTSIKNLP
-423 TLEENFF
+423 LLEKSFF
-430 NRQGNSALELLE
+430 NKHKNSALELLE
-442 ESIHSL
+442 ESIHSK
-448 KNTEKWYKWGKAL
+448 KNTEKWYQWGKAL

-469 LHHNPETTLNFDG
+469 LYHNPETTLKFDN

-488 HILPQNPDQGYSAKE
+488 HILPQKPDQGYSAKE

-508 NPNIVHALGNLLLM
+508 NPHIVHALGNLLLIS
-522 AKNANSSLSNKP
+522 KNANSSLSNKP

-545 SYSEKEVAKNASFGV
+545 SYSEKEVAKNASFGLV
-560 EQIKERSE
+560 EIQERSE

-573 LIARYRIAELVDEST
+573 LIAHYRIAELVGENA
-588 IKAFKNALLKTLDDA
+588 IKAFKNALLKEI
-603 SLKNKGSIF
+603 K
-612 SASNHNKEEQA
+612 
-623 MLKR
+623 

>member
-26 WQMRQLKD
+26 WQERQLKD

-59 LENEFENSAFEIID
+59 LENELESSAFEIID

-88 AKTTQNKDPKYSLIN
+88 AKTIQNKDPKYSLIN

-118 FRAITEEEKDLEAF
+118 FRAITEEQKDLKAF

-141 IEAYAFFKEK
+141 IDAYVFFKEK
-151 ISDTPIET
+151 ISDTPVGT

-167 IKKMLFSVVG
+167 IKKMLFSVVE
-177 LNDSRID
+177 LNDNRID

-197 DLSTLELLK
+197 DLSTLELFK

-216 CEGKKLEKLQQEI
+216 CDGKKLEKLQNEI
-229 NDTYTLI
+229 NDTYTRI
-236 YHDLRQFEDDHLEG
+236 YYDLRHFKDDHLEG

-282 DNTNFNDEYEKIDE
+282 DNTNFDDEYERIDH
-296 LLLYLSY
+296 LLFYLSY
-303 SSKVWYFLHTLDDEE
+303 SSKVWNFLHTLDEKSIALIFDDNRKLEM
-318 LRIEITPKMR
+318 EITPKMR
-328 GLLDKMRRLNA
+328 SLLDKMRRLNA
-339 LNDNAFLPLLLSL
+339 LSDNTFLPLLLSL
-352 LTIQRAGKSAN
+352 LTIQLAGRSAN

-371 LEGLLEHLER
+371 LEGLLEYLER
-381 FGFLIYVVAGKNTAK
+381 FGFLIYGVAGKNTAK
-396 NEWIELAFK
+396 NEWIELAFE
-405 AIQAYR
+405 AFRSYR
-411 FWGDKITIENLP
+411 YGEENIVIEKLP
-423 TLEENFF
+423 TLEKSFF
-430 NRQGNSALELLE
+430 NRQGNSGLELLE
-442 ESIHSL
+442 ESIHSK

-469 LHHNPETTLNFDG
+469 LHHNPETTLNFDS

-488 HILPQNPDQGYSAKE
+488 HILPQKPDQGYNAKE
-503 KNWAK
+503 KSWAK
-508 NPNIVHALGNLLLM
+508 NPHIVHALGNLLLIS
-522 AKNANSSLSNKP
+522 KNANSSLSNKP
-534 FDEKRKEYLKG
+534 FDEKRKQYLKG

-560 EQIKERSE
+560 VQIKERSE

-573 LIARYRIAELVDEST
+573 LIMRYNIAELVGEYA
-588 IKAFKNALLKTLDDA
+588 IKAFKNALLKDI
-603 SLKNKGSIF
+603 K
-612 SASNHNKEEQA
+612 
-623 MLKR
+623 

>member
-1 MELLDLDGVI
+1 MELLNLDGVI

-26 WQMRQLKD
+26 WQERQLKD
-34 FWNDLEHVSKLGN
+34 FWNDLEHVSKLGDK
-47 QFHYMHSLTLRE
+47 FHYMHSLTLRE
-59 LENEFENSAFEIID
+59 LENEFESSAFEIID

-88 AKTTQNKDPKYSLIN
+88 AKITQHKDPKYYSMN

-118 FRAITEEEKDLEAF
+118 FRAIMEEEKDLERF
-132 KTSFYAKNL
+132 QTSFYAKNL
-141 IEAYAFFKEK
+141 IDACAFFKEK

-167 IKKMLFSVVG
+167 IKKMLFSVVE
-177 LNDSRID
+177 LNDNRID

-216 CEGKKLEKLQQEI
+216 CDGKKLEKLQQEI

-236 YHDLRQFEDDHLEG
+236 YHDLRQFKDDHLEG

-282 DNTNFNDEYEKIDE
+282 DNTNFDDEYERIDH
-296 LLLYLSY
+296 LLFYLSY
-303 SSKVWYFLHTLDDEE
+303 SSKVWNFLHTLDEKSIALIVDDNKKLE
-318 LRIEITPKMR
+318 IEITPKMR
-328 GLLDKMRRLNA
+328 DLLDKMRRLNA
-339 LNDNAFLPLLLSL
+339 LSDNAFLPLLLSL

-371 LEGLLEHLER
+371 LEGLLEYLER
-381 FGFLIYVVAGKNTAK
+381 FGFLIYGVAGKNTAK
-396 NEWIELAFK
+396 NEWIESAFRAFK
-405 AIQAYR
+405 AYR
-411 FWGDKITIENLP
+411 DGEENLAIEDLP
-423 TLEENFF
+423 TLEKNFF
-430 NRQGNSALELLE
+430 KGEHSGLELLE
-442 ESIHSL
+442 ESIHSK
-448 KNTEKWYKWGKAL
+448 KNTEKWYRWGKAL

-469 LHHNPETTLNFDG
+469 LYHNPETTLNFDG

-488 HILPQNPDQGYSAKE
+488 HILSQKPDQGYSAKE
-503 KNWAK
+503 KSWAK
-508 NPNIVHALGNLLLM
+508 NPHIVHALGNLLLIP
-522 AKNANSSLSNKP
+522 KNANSSLSNKP
-534 FDEKRKEYLKG
+534 FEEKRKAYLKG

-560 EQIKERSE
+560 VEIQKRSE

-573 LIARYRIAELVDEST
+573 LIARYRIVELVGEDA
-588 IKAFKNALLKTLDDA
+588 IKAFKNALLKD
-603 SLKNKGSIF
+603 I
-612 SASNHNKEEQA
+612 E
-623 MLKR
+623 